1 MATPSAPPR
10 PSYSTR
16 ARDIFQQQWKSRT
29 EQLLKQFPESSW
41 LDSTKTKEEN
51 KMRRRQLIRFIAK
64 TVKSGNELDTGDKM
78 MSPDERVALQNIYK
92 ILKQTFQKQMLLK
105 PLEKVVHLVYSDF
118 RLANKLK
125 TSTSTKLEQQLDAYM
140 KETDDWIQYADSA
153 LKPRLGETFYQF
165 FHDIFIEKRNDVIE
179 TIQLQPWP
187 SKLIHLPPIDE
198 LNKRTLE
205 SILTRHPQV
214 LDELD
219 MSIIQQQA
227 TSRNA
232 QTTKRQAI
240 KKFVDD
246 FDGISTTLQQLN
258 KVSRKDNNQVYI
270 NTVKDMV
277 LQHIHGLT
285 SPYFKPIHQTV
296 PPPTKPVKTLSG
308 VNYTKLEKIDVFKD
322 LFKRKSST
330 TTPTTE
336 NIKKLG
342 ILYDLFKSMIDMF
355 QENFERKS
363 ESVLTFIKEAYDL
376 FSSFD
381 SKSQQQLSRDL
392 SQQLLKI
399 QQQQSKLPSTNRV
412 ILRALIT
419 KPENHKILQWIFF
432 FRNYVAASTDI
443 SEASRKVYNQ
453 YIYYL
458 IHYLGILSLEEKSF
472 NFKHFDKITG
482 KILYRIYLD
491 NLDIFHRI
499 KQQQDKKKREK
510 FQEWVKKEA

>member
-1 MATPSAPPR
+1 MTTLSAPSR

-16 ARDIFQQQWKSRT
+16 ARDIFQQQLKSRT

-41 LDSTKTKEEN
+41 LESTKTRDEN

-64 TVKSGNELDTGDKM
+64 TVKDGSELDTGDKM
-78 MSPDERVALQNIYK
+78 MSSPDERVVSQNIYK
-92 ILKQTFQKQMLLK
+92 ILKQTFQKQILLK

-125 TSTSTKLEQQLDAYM
+125 TKSTSTKFKQQLGAYL

-153 LKPRLGETFYQF
+153 LKPRLGEAFYQF
-165 FHDIFIEKRNDVIE
+165 FHDVFIEKRNDVIE
-179 TIQLQPWP
+179 TIQLQPWK
-187 SKLIHLPPIDE
+187 SKLIYLPPIDE
-198 LNKRTLE
+198 LNKLTLE
-205 SILTRHPQV
+205 SILTRYPQV

-232 QTTKRQAI
+232 QATKRQAI

-258 KVSRKDNNQVYI
+258 KVSRKDENQVYI

-296 PPPTKPVKTLSG
+296 PPPTQPVKTLSG
-308 VNYTKLEKIDVFKD
+308 MNYKKLTEIDVFKD

-363 ESVLTFIKEAYDL
+363 ESVLTFIKDAYVL

-381 SKSQQQLSRDL
+381 SKSQQRLL
-392 SQQLLKI
+392 QQLLKI

-432 FRNYVAASTDI
+432 FRNYVATSTDI

-472 NFKHFDKITG
+472 NFDNFDEITRKIV
-482 KILYRIYLD
+482 YRIYLD
-491 NLDIFHRI
+491 NLDIFHTIR
-499 KQQQDKKKREK
+499 
-510 FQEWVKKEA
+510 